1 VDFGIGSQ
9 QALLLKAAMGADK
22 AEAAAALEAW
32 WACITDFDQVRGTDS
47 NLFPQLYW
55 NVGSR
60 IRDAALRGRLKGA
73 ARHHWVRNQYLV
85 ASGGRLLDV
94 LNRAEV
100 PVLLLKGA
108 AIASSMD
115 DDLGLR
121 TMSDCDMLVPK
132 SRALEVIGLLAD
144 AQLLEPGKAGR
155 GDLDVV
161 HGITLALR
169 DSRHAAFDLH
179 WRPLRAVGA
188 DELAQEMFAAARPVA
203 FAGRPC
209 LVPCPEHLVFHAIVH
224 GLEWSPFP
232 RYDWLVDLIK
242 IQRRTES
249 TFDWRRLTEVALR
262 YRFGFAVG
270 AALAAARDK
279 AGLAIPG
286 DALRILHRPLAL
298 LERLEFRA
306 RLSRTS
312 TRSVGDEV
320 LLALQAIRRQDR
332 QSLKGP
338 AWGAVPALAA
348 SMLGAGSAGR
358 SFIHNDRRERITY
371 LHGWSAPEAGGRWT
385 EGKLVSCA
393 LYAQDGTRPASL
405 TLRGHPFAHQ
415 ATAPHVVD
423 VFAGWRRLGTLRWRR
438 SGAGPVAQEIGLPAA
453 IWRRDTA
460 VLRFHVH
467 RPRSPIETGYNGDTR
482 ALGVFVTHLSVDPV
496 LRDVAGKPLDLTRD
510 GADLDVLWHG
520 WSFPEAPG
528 CWTEGKSA
536 VLRWRAARD
545 IAQGAILTLDITG
558 VAPGEDPLRGQVLVD
573 GRFMQAFRCPPAAHG
588 LALSVPLH
596 DPVPANRAIELRLKI
611 DNPRRPVKVN
621 RSDKRRL
628 GLLVSRVSIRS
639 ARAQS

>member
-1 VDFGIGSQ
+1 LVDFGIGSQ

-22 AEAAAALEAW
+22 AESAAALEAW
-32 WACITDFDQVRGTDS
+32 WAGIADFDQVRGTDS
-47 NLFPQLYW
+47 NLFPQIYW

-60 IRDAALRGRLKGA
+60 IPDVALRARLKGA

-144 AQLLEPGKAGR
+144 AQLLEPGNADDR
-155 GDLDVV
+155 DLDLV

-179 WRPLRAVGA
+179 WRPLRAIGA

-209 LVPCPEHLVFHAIVH
+209 RVPCPEHLAFHAIVH

-242 IQRRTES
+242 ILRRS
-249 TFDWRRLTEVALR
+249 ASAFDWRRLTEVALR
-262 YRFGFAVG
+262 YRFGFAAG

-279 AGLAIPG
+279 AGLAIPA
-286 DALRILHRPLAL
+286 DVLRILRRPLAL
-298 LERLEFRA
+298 LERLELRA

-312 TRSVGDEV
+312 TRSVGDEL
-320 LLALQAIRRQDR
+320 LLALQAIRRQDPR
-332 QSLKGP
+332 SLKKSALRAAP
-338 AWGAVPALAA
+338 VLAA
-348 SMLGAGSAGR
+348 ATLGAGSAGR
-358 SFIHNDRRERITY
+358 SFIHNDRRERITC

-393 LYAQDGTRPASL
+393 LYAPDGTRPASL
-405 TLRGHPFAHQ
+405 TLRGRPFAHQ

-438 SGAGPVAQEIGLPAA
+438 SGGGPVAQEIGLPAA

-460 VLRFHVH
+460 VLRFHVR

-496 LRDVAGKPLDLTRD
+496 LRDVAGKPLDLARD
-510 GADLDVLWHG
+510 GTDFDVLWHG
-520 WSFPEAPG
+520 WSFPEARG
-528 CWTEGKSA
+528 CWTEGTAA
-536 VLRWRAARD
+536 VLRWRAARA
-545 IAQGAILTLDITG
+545 IARGAILTLDIAD
-558 VAPGEDPLRGQVLVD
+558 VAPGKDPLRGHILVG
-573 GRFMQAFRCPPAAHG
+573 GRFMQAFSYPPGAHG
-588 LALSVPLH
+588 LALCVPLH
-596 DPVPANRAIELRLKI
+596 DPVPANGEIEIRLQI
-611 DNPRRPVKVN
+611 DNPRRPVN
-621 RSDKRRL
+621 RSDARRL
-628 GLLVSRVSIRS
+628 GLLVSRVSIRT
-639 ARAQS
+639 APAQS